1 MKTKVFTLAALL
13 CCASAMYAQEVVTN
27 SRLLHHRKQL
37 QSKIRPLP
45 ELAGALPPLRS
56 WNPNCSVW
64 AKGNMIF
71 LKCSLYAKST

>member
-37 QSKIRPLP
+37 QSKSGLYRNLLVLCHHFVHGIRTAPY
-45 ELAGALPPLRS
+45 GQR
-56 WNPNCSVW
+56 
-64 AKGNMIF
+64 GI
-71 LKCSLYAKST
+71 